1 MCGITLPSSD
11 ADKKQIAGVIRD
23 ISNQLTQ
30 KEALATYIN
39 EAKKALREDWD
50 YDTKT
55 VNRLVNMYHKQNK
68 DEEQESFDDTTTL
81 YEALGL

>member
-11 ADKKQIAGVIRD
+11 ADKKQIASVIRD

-30 KEALATYIN
+30 KEAFATSIN

-68 DEEQESFDDTTTL
+68 DEEQESFDDATTL